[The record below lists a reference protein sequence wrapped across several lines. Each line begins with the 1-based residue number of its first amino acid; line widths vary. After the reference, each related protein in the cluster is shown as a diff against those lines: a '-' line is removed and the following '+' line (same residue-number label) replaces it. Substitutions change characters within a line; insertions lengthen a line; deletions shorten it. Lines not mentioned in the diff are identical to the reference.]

1 MRIVGEKPTVC
12 SASPI
17 YTPRCLETI
26 PWYSRGC
33 ASLCD
38 RCMDGDERFQ
48 NNAICLFQHVLFGP
62 SVRSATDSVW
72 MQRPTPPG
80 MLAKSLH
87 ELGEKDAEA
96 KSTPSIC
103 ALAREKEVR
112 QAFMVTPRRPTSTY
126 YSIACCMHPNGL
138 PTQSY
143 YAAPLVLNNEPLSA
157 VNKMG
162 AVVCT

>member
-1 MRIVGEKPTVC
+1 MRIVEKDQ
-12 SASPI
+12 
-17 YTPRCLETI
+17 RCAQPPQYI
-26 PWYSRGC
+26 PHAVLKLPHGIVAAVLHY
-33 ASLCD
+33 
-38 RCMDGDERFQ
+38 
-48 NNAICLFQHVLFGP
+48 AIDAWTEMNGFKTTRYICFNMCCFGP

-80 MLAKSLH
+80 MLAESLH

-112 QAFMVTPRRPTSTY
+112 QAFMVTRRRPTSTY
-126 YSIACCMHPNGL
+126 YSIACCMRPNGL

-143 YAAPLVLNNEPLSA
+143 YAAPLVFNNEPLSA